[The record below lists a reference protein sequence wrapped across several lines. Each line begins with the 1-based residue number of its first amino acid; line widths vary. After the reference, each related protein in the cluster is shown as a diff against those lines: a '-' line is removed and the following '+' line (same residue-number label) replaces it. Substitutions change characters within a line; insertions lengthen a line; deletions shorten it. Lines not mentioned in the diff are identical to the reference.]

1 MRQNL
6 CEPGSRSRPL
16 IFSPREQLDM
26 RTAILLAGLT
36 GFFMAVGYLIGGGAG
51 HSRGQPTTQPFGA
64 GATTCATVA
73 PAAPDRP

>member
-1 MRQNL
+1 
-6 CEPGSRSRPL
+6 
-16 IFSPREQLDM
+16 M